1 MSKLIEQF
9 IKETIQ
15 GGIGQI
21 IIAFGSWGYVLILF
35 LVTIYYAFVS
45 IVKSE
50 NK

>member
-15 GGIGQI
+15 DGIGQT
-21 IIAFGSWGYVLILF
+21 IIAFGSWAYVLILL
-35 LVTIYYAFVS
+35 LVTIYYAFAS
-45 IVKSE
+45 IIKSE